1 MTALVDEKI
10 FKYVKREEYK
20 RVLRLLKTGE
30 SKVIYYDEHIK
41 IRIVKLERRVY
52 TLVTEYGDKAIEE
65 IVKNMIIVQA

>member
-1 MTALVDEKI
+1 MTALVDEEI
-10 FKYVKREEYK
+10 FKYVRREEYK

>member
-1 MTALVDEKI
+1 MTALVDEEI
-10 FKYVKREEYK
+10 FKYVRREEYK

-41 IRIVKLERRVY
+41 IRIVKLEKRVY